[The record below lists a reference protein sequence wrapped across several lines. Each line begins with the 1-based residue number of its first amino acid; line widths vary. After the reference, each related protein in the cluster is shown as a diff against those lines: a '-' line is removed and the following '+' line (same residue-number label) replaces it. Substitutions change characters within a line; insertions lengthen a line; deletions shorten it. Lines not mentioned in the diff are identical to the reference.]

1 MSGSELETYSSC
13 IACVPA
19 SGAMRILRPRMCTTT
34 NTAATAAATATKP
47 TAATA
52 ISAAT
57 SANPRTTPSDGATS
71 CAASCANARPCATR
85 SDAISI
91 LRGRPAARALF
102 RASRERR
109 SGAAPAANGP
119 RRPARGGRGL
129 WRGVRGRG
137 RRPPGG
143 GAPPAWVFEVV
154 WGALFLC
161 IGASAYLFWFTRAG
175 GWAYTAGLWA
185 LLANLLA
192 NRYWTR
198 LYFTYRSVPLA
209 VADILLILATGGFY
223 MACALLHMWD
233 AHFFAAAA
241 LFAPYMLWTLFALVL
256 VFRDTLN

>member
-1 MSGSELETYSSC
+1 MDPVDLLAAVAVFGAVFAAAGGDS
-13 IACVPA
+13 PA
-19 SGAMRILRPRMCTTT
+19 GIRRAYGRKPRM
-34 NTAATAAATATKP
+34 
-47 TAATA
+47 
-52 ISAAT
+52 
-57 SANPRTTPSDGATS
+57 
-71 CAASCANARPCATR
+71 
-85 SDAISI
+85 
-91 LRGRPAARALF
+91 
-102 RASRERR
+102 
-109 SGAAPAANGP
+109 
-119 RRPARGGRGL
+119 
-129 WRGVRGRG
+129 
-137 RRPPGG
+137 
-143 GAPPAWVFEVV
+143 PPAWVFEVV